1 MTTQRNP
8 TPDGELRQ
16 SQLLNT
22 FGPGALVDLPTRS
35 VVIAGLSYWRGE
47 RQVIREDRLRRK
59 VIEILKIDDIK
70 FYTPPSVSQNPNA
83 PFSGIDA
90 FIFPIWF

>member
-1 MTTQRNP
+1 MASKEKR

-35 VVIAGLSYWRGE
+35 VVIAGLSYWKGE
-47 RQVIREDRLRRK
+47 PHLV
-59 VIEILKIDDIK
+59 
-70 FYTPPSVSQNPNA
+70 
-83 PFSGIDA
+83 FSSN
-90 FIFPIWF
+90 